1 MAGVTAAALSG
12 AGAGPAGAAPAAGP
26 EVKLIA
32 AQHSITVSSYGGQV
46 YLDPGIW
53 VASLGSALQ
62 LDIQRADY
70 AAPLTVTQVVQQ
82 AGGGS
87 TQIPWPASVVG
98 QVPAA
103 LLHFVRLTVRNA
115 RGKVVGSNTL
125 DFCPDGYDPE
135 RAVPASPATSLYPQV
150 CSADPFP
157 QGLVWG
163 IAKGWAADPA
173 EAAGLQYQLKP
184 GNYTVTESIT
194 GGYAHLLSI
203 TAADDTASVQMRV
216 VKGSGC
222 CGGAGSG
229 PPPIGARAPRSRPL
243 AALPRRVPTLAS
255 PPASA
260 LPDLV
265 PLPSWG
271 ISTSHEARTKSHPL
285 TNLLNF
291 GATVWVGHAP
301 LDVEGFRSGGSPVM
315 PAYQYFWRN
324 GKVIGRVRAG
334 TMGFDSKKGH
344 DHWHFEQFAAYRL
357 LNAARKLVLRSHKV
371 GFCIAP
377 TDPVD
382 LLQPGA
388 VWQPSAL
395 GFGGQCGSP
404 TALWVQE
411 MLPPGWGDTYF
422 QSVAGQSFDIT
433 GLPNGTYYIEI
444 VANPEG
450 VLHETST
457 SNDTSLRE
465 IILGGTRNHRTVR
478 VPALDGIDPE
488 G

>member
-1 MAGVTAAALSG
+1 MLRTGWRLRWAAMAMAGVTAAALSG

-82 AGGGS
+82 AGGGT

-103 LLHFVRLTVRNA
+103 LLHFVHLTVKNA
-115 RGKVVGSNTL
+115 RGKVVGSDTL
-125 DFCPDGYDPE
+125 DFCPDSYDPE
-135 RAVPASPATSLYPQV
+135 RAAPASPATSPYPQV

-173 EAAGLQYQLKP
+173 EAAGLQYQLRP

-194 GGYAHLLSI
+194 PAS
-203 TAADDTASVQMRV
+203 TRTCSASRPRTTRPACRCTWSRAPAAAAAWAAARR
-216 VKGSGC
+216 
-222 CGGAGSG
+222 
-229 PPPIGARAPRSRPL
+229 PLGARSPRSRPR
-243 AALPRRVPTLAS
+243 AALPRVPTLAS

-291 GATVWVGHAP
+291 GATVWVGNAP

-382 LLQPGA
+382 LLQPARRVAAVLTRLRRPVRLADRAVGA
-388 VWQPSAL
+388 GDAAARLGRHLLPVRRRPVVRHHQPAERHLLHRS
-395 GFGGQCGSP
+395 GRQ
-404 TALWVQE
+404 
-411 MLPPGWGDTYF
+411 PGRRAARD
-422 QSVAGQSFDIT
+422 
-433 GLPNGTYYIEI
+433 E
-444 VANPEG
+444 
-450 VLHETST
+450 HE
-457 SNDTSLRE
+457 
-465 IILGGTRNHRTVR
+465 
-478 VPALDGIDPE
+478 
-488 G
+488 